1 MYLTLAKLF
10 LTLASAVIQYMN
22 NQQLLEAGAAQAT
35 LKGIQ
40 DATDAISVAK
50 SARATGANRV
60 PVTDDPFNRDNKR

>member
-22 NQQLLEAGAAQAT
+22 NKQLLEAGAAQAT

-40 DATDAISVAK
+40 DANDAIMVAK
-50 SARATGANRV
+50 SARAASANSV
-60 PVTDDPFNRDNKR
+60 PDTTDPFNRG